1 VTSGVVINAE
11 PESPHELGL
20 GLPVHGETSGDGAV
34 EKWLHGRLNLVVL
47 GVIAA
52 GFLLRVYAA
61 GSSFLNPDEALHY
74 LILNQRSAFWAYK
87 ISLTNAHPPLIYL
100 LLYYWSF
107 LGRSALMLRFPSVLA
122 GTALCWAAYKWIGT
136 LFGKAA
142 GVIGLILVAFSPVMI
157 ALSAEVRSYALL
169 LFCETT
175 ALYLVEKALQEK
187 SVRKM
192 WHFSIFLYLAIL
204 SHYSA
209 VFFVLAV
216 GIYALARIVESQLP
230 RKVVAAWAGGQA
242 GALAI
247 YAFLYVT
254 HLSKLKHTFASWAM
268 GFDQAF
274 GHPDHEHLF
283 IFARERTL
291 DIFSFLFENQYVAQG
306 LLLLW
311 IAAVGLLL
319 LRELERRPENL
330 RTRHSGILL
339 LLPIIAVL
347 GAGIA
352 GFYPYVGSRHTVFLA
367 PFLIAALSFLL
378 AAIYG
383 QKLWAAIL
391 IAALLVG
398 ASNASGK
405 MPESGITKENQ
416 SRALMDAA
424 VNHVQQTI
432 PPGDLILTDYESA
445 IILVY
450 YFCGPKVILPT
461 GTFNLPA
468 SRVKCNGHTIASFQ
482 TWSMDAAFFLSHFGI
497 IAKAQRLKPGD
508 RVWVIESGWSVA
520 LGRQLPFTS
529 PEFRCLNPKTFGA
542 NISVIPFTVGPDL
555 SPVATVTNCPA
566 AAFNSPKM

>member
-1 VTSGVVINAE
+1 VSSGIVINAE
-11 PESPHELGL
+11 PEPAHELGL
-20 GLPVHGETSGDGAV
+20 GLPEHGAIRGDGVV
-34 EKWLHGRLNLVVL
+34 ERWLQARLNLVVF

-52 GFLLRVYAA
+52 GFLVRVYAA
-61 GSSFLNPDEALHY
+61 GTSFLNPDEALHY
-74 LILNQRSAFWAYK
+74 IIINQRSAFWTYK

-107 LGRSALMLRFPSVLA
+107 LERSELMLRFPSVLA
-122 GTALCWAAYKWIGT
+122 GTALCWAAYKWIGS

-142 GVIGLILVAFSPVMI
+142 GVIGLILVAFSPVLI

-175 ALYLVEKALQEK
+175 ALYLVEKAIQEK

-192 WHFSIFLYLAIL
+192 WHFSTFLYLAIL

-230 RKVVAAWAGGQA
+230 RKVVGAWAGGQA

-247 YAFLYVT
+247 YGFLYIT
-254 HLSKLKHTFASWAM
+254 HLSKLNHTITSWAM

-274 GHPDHEHLF
+274 GRPDREHLF
-283 IFARERTL
+283 TFARERTM
-291 DIFSFLFENQYVAQG
+291 DFFSFLFQNQYIALA

-311 IAAVGLLL
+311 IVAVAFLLV
-319 LRELERRPENL
+319 RESVWRREIS
-330 RTRHSGILL
+330 RARHSGILL
-339 LLPIIAVL
+339 LLPFIGVL

-352 GFYPYVGSRHTVFLA
+352 GYYPYVGSRHTVFLA
-367 PFLIAALSFLL
+367 PFLIAALGFLL
-378 AAIYG
+378 AAISG
-383 QKLWAAIL
+383 QKLWAAIV

-398 ASNASGK
+398 ASNTSGK

-416 SRALMDAA
+416 SRTLMASA
-424 VNHVQQTI
+424 VKHMQQTI
-432 PPGDLILTDYESA
+432 SPSDLILTDYQSA
-445 IILVY
+445 LILVY

-482 TWSMDAAFFLSHFGI
+482 TWTMDAGFFLANFGK
-497 IAKAQRLKPGD
+497 IAKAQRFKPGD
-508 RVWVIESGWSVA
+508 RVWVFESGWSVT
-520 LGRQLPFTS
+520 LGRQLPLTS
-529 PEFRCLNPKTFGA
+529 PEFRCLNPKRFGA
-542 NISVIPFTVGPDL
+542 NISVIPFAVGPDF

-566 AAFNSPKM
+566 SAFNSPIR